1 MPRRVIGAAPAAFP
15 EGPLNDLIYK
25 MFIETHAHL
34 NDKAFDADRDAVLD
48 KCRAAGVE
56 KLVEIAC
63 LPQDWPAG
71 EKLAA
76 AREGSVFCAFGLHPE
91 NPEEAGPD
99 RLAELPRWLQKKCCV
114 ALGEIGLDYWWKP
127 ETKAEQLRMLAEMLP
142 LSGRFSKPVVFHTRN
157 GKGPGAASAY
167 ADLAAELKRAWV
179 FNNGKRARGVLHC
192 FSGSREDAK
201 AGLDLGLLLGVNG
214 TFTYKNNWTLRETV
228 KMAGLKNIVLETDCP
243 YLPVQSMRGKR
254 NDPSYIPEI
263 ARAAAEYLSVKV
275 EALAEATSAS
285 ASELFF

>member
-1 MPRRVIGAAPAAFP
+1 
-15 EGPLNDLIYK
+15 

-34 NDKAFDADRDAVLD
+34 NDTAFDADRDAVLD
-48 KCRAAGVE
+48 KCRAAGVA

-63 LPQDWPAG
+63 QPRDWPAA

-76 AREGSVFCAFGLHPE
+76 GREGAVFCAFGLHPE
-91 NPEEAGPD
+91 NPEEAGPA
-99 RLAELPRWLQKKCCV
+99 RLAELPQWLRKKCCV

-127 ETKAEQLRMLAEMLP
+127 ETRAEQYRMLEEMLP
-142 LSGRFSKPVVFHTRN
+142 LSGKFLKPVVFHTRN
-157 GKGPGAASAY
+157 GKDPGAGNAY
-167 ADLAAELKRAWV
+167 SDLAAGLKRAWT

-192 FSGSREDAK
+192 FSGGWEDAK

-214 TFTYKNNWTLRETV
+214 TFTYKNNGPLREIV
-228 KMAGLKNIVLETDCP
+228 KKAGLGNIVLETDCP

-263 ARAAAEYLSVKV
+263 ARAAAEYLNVKV